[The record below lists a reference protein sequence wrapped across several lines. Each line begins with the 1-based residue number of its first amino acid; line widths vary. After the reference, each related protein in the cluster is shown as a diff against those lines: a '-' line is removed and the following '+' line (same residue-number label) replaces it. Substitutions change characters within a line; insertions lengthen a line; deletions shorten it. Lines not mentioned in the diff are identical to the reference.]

1 MYGSVHYLDIIAP
14 RFNDELLK
22 KLLDIDDNLTVTL
35 HMQTMDPVKAIKML
49 KGALTNIQKMKIEE
63 QKKAV
68 RSGYDMDILPTD
80 IITYEKDT
88 LELLDDLNTNKS
100 LFVVPNNLRGKK
112 KFCSRIATGDYDAVI
127 IGHSQF
133 ESTTCC

>member
-22 KLLDIDDNLTVTL
+22 KLLDIDDNLTITM

-63 QKKAV
+63 QKELAERLSKLNRFLEKNWMSV
-68 RSGYDMDILPTD
+68 RSDPDTSNVGYETYRYFQLLKRQREAMADYNQIL
-80 IITYEKDT
+80 
-88 LELLDDLNTNKS
+88 LA
-100 LFVVPNNLRGKK
+100 
-112 KFCSRIATGDYDAVI
+112 RIGYAVQQGI
-127 IGHSQF
+127 
-133 ESTTCC
+133 ED